1 MQIRDKR
8 LAALAIAGFGLWLCL
23 SPSAQAEP
31 QKATART
38 SSDAPIV
45 LSKFNKHKTHASAK
59 TKSRAAHA
67 KHGAKLADAA
77 TRGKSTKSDDALK
90 KLAALPSVANARA
103 ELTAGN
109 LQSPGDDDAR
119 NLAATDDNE
128 IVTMN
133 GVQIASADQLNDID
147 RAMAEDKTQD
157 KTEVKADDVPVA
169 SPSPPP
175 SSGRIIKAVAS
186 GERHVLTNE
195 QSNPWSTSSLIGKIF
210 VAFGS
215 LLTLASAARLMI
227 A

>member
-1 MQIRDKR
+1 MQIRDTG
-8 LAALAIAGFGLWLCL
+8 LTALAVAGFGLWLCL
-23 SPSAQAEP
+23 SPPAQAEP
-31 QKATART
+31 SSTTAKK
-38 SSDAPIV
+38 SADAPIV
-45 LSKFNKHKTHASAK
+45 LSKFTKQKTQASEK
-59 TKSRAAHA
+59 TKSRAAQA

-77 TRGKSTKSDDALK
+77 TRGKSTKSDDALE

-103 ELTAGN
+103 ELTTGN
-109 LQSPGDDDAR
+109 LQSRADDESR

-147 RAMAEDKTQD
+147 RAIAND
-157 KTEVKADDVPVA
+157 KTEVKTDDIPIATPAPAV
-169 SPSPPP
+169 
-175 SSGRIIKAVAS
+175 SSGRIIKAVPS

-195 QSNPWSTSSLIGKIF
+195 QSNPWSNSSLIGKIF

-215 LLTLASAARLMI
+215 LLTLASAARLII

>member
-31 QKATART
+31 QKAAART

-59 TKSRAAHA
+59 TKSRTAHA

-77 TRGKSTKSDDALK
+77 TRGKSAKSDDALK

-147 RAMAEDKTQD
+147 RAMAEDKT
-157 KTEVKADDVPVA
+157 EVKADDVPVA
-169 SPSPPP
+169 SPSPAP
-175 SSGRIIKAVAS
+175 SSGRIIKAVPS

-195 QSNPWSTSSLIGKIF
+195 QSNPWSNSSLIGKIF

>member
-8 LAALAIAGFGLWLCL
+8 LAALAVAGFGLWLCL
-23 SPSAQAEP
+23 SPTAQAEP
-31 QKATART
+31 QRTTAKS
-38 SSDAPIV
+38 SSDAPIA

-59 TKSRAAHA
+59 TKSRSAYA

-77 TRGKSTKSDDALK
+77 ARGKPTKSDDALE

-109 LQSPGDDDAR
+109 LLSRSDDDAR

-147 RAMAEDKTQD
+147 RAMAEDKT
-157 KTEVKADDVPVA
+157 EVKADDVPVA
-169 SPSPPP
+169 SPSLAPP
-175 SSGRIIKAVAS
+175 SGRIIKAVPS
-186 GERHVLTNE
+186 GERHLLTNE
-195 QSNPWSTSSLIGKIF
+195 QSNPWSNSSLIGKIF

>member
-8 LAALAIAGFGLWLCL
+8 LAALAVAGFGLWLCL
-23 SPSAQAEP
+23 SPPALAEP
-31 QKATART
+31 TKKTAKT

-45 LSKFNKHKTHASAK
+45 LSKFNKHKNNASAK

-77 TRGKSTKSDDALK
+77 ARGKSAKSDDALK
-90 KLAALPSVANARA
+90 KLAALPAVANARA

-109 LQSPGDDDAR
+109 LQSPRDDDAR

-133 GVQIASADQLNDID
+133 GVQIAAADQLNDID
-147 RAMAEDKTQD
+147 RAMAE
-157 KTEVKADDVPVA
+157 VKADDIPVA
-169 SPSPPP
+169 TPAPAPP
-175 SSGRIIKAVAS
+175 SGRVIKAVPS
-186 GERHVLTNE
+186 GERHML
-195 QSNPWSTSSLIGKIF
+195 QSEPGNPWSNSSLIGKIF

>member
-1 MQIRDKR
+1 MQIRDKK
-8 LAALAIAGFGLWLCL
+8 LAALVVAGFGLWLCF

-31 QKATART
+31 GSVTAKK
-38 SSDAPIV
+38 SADAPIV
-45 LSKFNKHKTHASAK
+45 LSKFNKHKIHASAK
-59 TKSRAAHA
+59 TKSRAAHVR
-67 KHGAKLADAA
+67 HGAKLADAA
-77 TRGKSTKSDDALK
+77 TRGKSTKSDEALK

-133 GVQIASADQLNDID
+133 GVQIAAADQLNDID
-147 RAMAEDKTQD
+147 RAMAED

-169 SPSPPP
+169 SPSPAP
-175 SSGRIIKAVAS
+175 SSGRIIKAVPS
-186 GERHVLTNE
+186 GDRHMLPSE
-195 QSNPWSTSSLIGKIF
+195 PSNPWSNSSLIGKIF

>member
-8 LAALAIAGFGLWLCL
+8 LTALAIAGFGLWLCL
-23 SPSAQAEP
+23 SPPAQAEP
-31 QKATART
+31 TKTTAKT

-45 LSKFNKHKTHASAK
+45 LSKFNKHKSHASAK

-77 TRGKSTKSDDALK
+77 ARGKSTKSDDALK

-133 GVQIASADQLNDID
+133 GVQIAAADQLNDID
-147 RAMAEDKTQD
+147 RAMAEE
-157 KTEVKADDVPVA
+157 KTEVKADDVPVV
-169 SPSPPP
+169 SPSPAP

-186 GERHVLTNE
+186 GERHMLTNE
-195 QSNPWSTSSLIGKIF
+195 QNNPWSNSSLIGKIF

>member
-1 MQIRDKR
+1 MQIRDKK
-8 LAALAIAGFGLWLCL
+8 LAALAVAGFGLWLCF
-23 SPSAQAEP
+23 SPTAQAEP
-31 QKATART
+31 NKTTAKT

-45 LSKFNKHKTHASAK
+45 LSKFNKHKTHASVK
-59 TKSRAAHA
+59 TKSRSAHA
-67 KHGAKLADAA
+67 RHGAKLADAA
-77 TRGKSTKSDDALK
+77 TRGKSTESDDALK

-109 LQSPGDDDAR
+109 LQSRGDDDAR

-133 GVQIASADQLNDID
+133 GVQIAAADQLNDID
-147 RAMAEDKTQD
+147 RALGDD
-157 KTEVKADDVPVA
+157 KTEVKADDATVS
-169 SPSPPP
+169 SPSPAPP
-175 SSGRIIKAVAS
+175 SGRIIKAVPS

-195 QSNPWSTSSLIGKIF
+195 QSNPWSNSSLIGKIF

-215 LLTLASAARLMI
+215 LLTLASAARLII

>member
-1 MQIRDKR
+1 MQIRDKK
-8 LAALAIAGFGLWLCL
+8 LAALVVAGFGLWLCF
-23 SPSAQAEP
+23 SPSAHAEP
-31 QKATART
+31 QKTTAKT
-38 SSDAPIV
+38 ASDAPIV
-45 LSKFNKHKTHASAK
+45 LSKFTKHKTHASAK

-67 KHGAKLADAA
+67 RHGAKLADAA
-77 TRGKSTKSDDALK
+77 TRGKSTKSDEALQR
-90 KLAALPSVANARA
+90 LGALPSVANARA

-109 LQSPGDDDAR
+109 LQSRADDDAR
-119 NLAATDDNE
+119 NIAAADDNE

-147 RAMAEDKTQD
+147 RAIADD
-157 KTEVKADDVPVA
+157 KTEVKADDIPVA
-169 SPSPPP
+169 TPSPVPP
-175 SSGRIIKAVAS
+175 TGRIIKAVSS

-195 QSNPWSTSSLIGKIF
+195 PSNPWSNSSLIGKIF